1 MNHLFLFT
9 FILLFLSCSENP
21 KPIERN
27 HPEVQVTEKI
37 KEPKIVF
44 NDDFE
49 NGLQDFWVAETV
61 DTTRYSIVSDPL
73 NAHNKV
79 LRVRLGLDD
88 YSNGGKRSELK
99 ILHHGELDY
108 KSEYSFRFM
117 LPEDFFR
124 TDEKSGF
131 IIIHQWHDQADP
143 GFNWSTQNKV
153 THPPIH
159 LYIDRK
165 EGGIYKLISKVG
177 LKTGAMDE
185 TITSVWKGDLRPNEW
200 YSYSC
205 EIYWHIYTHTAYAKP
220 KINGEYFYT
229 SNDANGNYTHKIYRR
244 NMYNGIGNYPK
255 LGLYRF
261 GNELEEKTIYFDDFK
276 LVTKKS
282 ECSDMR

>member
-1 MNHLFLFT
+1 MKHLFLFL
-9 FILLFLSCSENP
+9 FILLFYSCTENTKSIEIKDSE
-21 KPIERN
+21 IELID
-27 HPEVQVTEKI
+27 ESKVI
-37 KEPKIVF
+37 F

-49 NGLQDFWVAETV
+49 NGLQNFWEAETV
-61 DTTRYSIVSDPL
+61 DSTRYSIVSDPL
-73 NAHNKV
+73 NETNKV

-88 YSNGGKRSELK
+88 YTNGGKRSELK
-99 ILHHGELDY
+99 IIHHGILDH
-108 KSEYSFRFM
+108 KSEISFRFM

-124 TDEKSGF
+124 TDEKPGF